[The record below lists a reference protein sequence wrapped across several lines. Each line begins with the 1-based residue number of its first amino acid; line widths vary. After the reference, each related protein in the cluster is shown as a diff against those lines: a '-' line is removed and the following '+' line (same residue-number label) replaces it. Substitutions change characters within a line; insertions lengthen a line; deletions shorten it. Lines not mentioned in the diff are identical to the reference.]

1 MLHPDLARELAQQRQ
16 AQLLDAA
23 DRWRT
28 AERVRVMPSSRAEDV
43 QPVWRFT
50 ALVAKVTTAT
60 LAYPRSG
67 GRAGQTGLS

>member
-1 MLHPDLARELAQQRQ
+1 MLHRDLARELAQQRQ

-23 DRWRT
+23 DRWRR

-50 ALVAKVTTAT
+50 ALVDRVRRLRWPTQEAAD
-60 LAYPRSG
+60 AP
-67 GRAGQTGLS
+67 GRPA

>member
-43 QPVWRFT
+43 QPIWRFT
-50 ALVAKVTTAT
+50 ALVATVRRLRWPIQEA
-60 LAYPRSG
+60 ADAP
-67 GRAGQTGLS
+67 GRPA

>member
-1 MLHPDLARELAQQRQ
+1 MFHPDLARELAQQRQ

-43 QPVWRFT
+43 RPVWRFI
-50 ALVAKVTTAT
+50 ALVAEVRRLRWPTQEA
-60 LAYPRSG
+60 ADAP
-67 GRAGQTGLS
+67 GRPA

>member
-43 QPVWRFT
+43 QSVWRFT
-50 ALVAKVTTAT
+50 ALVAKVRRLRWPTQEA
-60 LAYPRSG
+60 ADAP
-67 GRAGQTGLS
+67 GRPA

>member
-28 AERVRVMPSSRAEDV
+28 AERARVMPSSRTEDV

-50 ALVAKVTTAT
+50 ALVAKVRRLRWPTQEAD
-60 LAYPRSG
+60 AP
-67 GRAGQTGLS
+67 GRPA

>member
-23 DRWRT
+23 DRWRR

-50 ALVAKVTTAT
+50 ALVDRVRRLRWPTQEAAD
-60 LAYPRSG
+60 AP
-67 GRAGQTGLS
+67 GRPA

>member
-28 AERVRVMPSSRAEDV
+28 AERVRVMPSSRADDV
-43 QPVWRFT
+43 QPIWRFT
-50 ALVAKVTTAT
+50 ALVAKVRRLRWPTQEAG
-60 LAYPRSG
+60 AP
-67 GRAGQTGLS
+67 GRPA

>member
-1 MLHPDLARELAQQRQ
+1 MLHPALARELAQQRQ

-50 ALVAKVTTAT
+50 ALVAKVRRLRWPTQEA
-60 LAYPRSG
+60 ADAP
-67 GRAGQTGLS
+67 GRPA

>member
-28 AERVRVMPSSRAEDV
+28 AERVRVMPSSRTEDV

-50 ALVAKVTTAT
+50 ALIAKVRRLRWPTQEA
-60 LAYPRSG
+60 ADAP
-67 GRAGQTGLS
+67 GRPA

>member
-23 DRWRT
+23 DMWRT
-28 AERVRVMPSSRAEDV
+28 AERVRVMPSGRAEDV

-50 ALVAKVTTAT
+50 ALVTKVRRLRWPTQEA
-60 LAYPRSG
+60 ADAP
-67 GRAGQTGLS
+67 GRPA

>member
-23 DRWRT
+23 DKGRT
-28 AERVRVMPSSRAEDV
+28 AERARVMPSDRADDV

-50 ALVAKVTTAT
+50 ALVATVRRLRWPTREEAD
-60 LAYPRSG
+60 AA
-67 GRAGQTGLS
+67 GRPA

>member
-50 ALVAKVTTAT
+50 ALVDRVRRLRWPTQEAAD
-60 LAYPRSG
+60 AP
-67 GRAGQTGLS
+67 GRPA

>member
-50 ALVAKVTTAT
+50 ALVDKVRRLRWPTQEA
-60 LAYPRSG
+60 ADAP
-67 GRAGQTGLS
+67 GRPA

>member
-28 AERVRVMPSSRAEDV
+28 AERVRVMPSSRADDV
-43 QPVWRFT
+43 QPVWRFP
-50 ALVAKVTTAT
+50 ALVAQVRRLRWPTQKA
-60 LAYPRSG
+60 ADAP
-67 GRAGQTGLS
+67 GRPA

>member
-16 AQLLDAA
+16 EQLLDAA

-50 ALVAKVTTAT
+50 ALVDKVRRLRWPTQEA
-60 LAYPRSG
+60 ADAP
-67 GRAGQTGLS
+67 GRPA

>member
-28 AERVRVMPSSRAEDV
+28 AERGRVMPSSRAEDV
-43 QPVWRFT
+43 QPAWRFT
-50 ALVAKVTTAT
+50 ALVAKVRQLRWPTQQA
-60 LAYPRSG
+60 ADAP
-67 GRAGQTGLS
+67 GRPA

>member
-43 QPVWRFT
+43 QLVWRFT
-50 ALVAKVTTAT
+50 ALVAKVRRLRWPIQEA
-60 LAYPRSG
+60 ADAP
-67 GRAGQTGLS
+67 GRPA